1 MPDSGLSPI
10 AAGRHA
16 SHNQDM
22 ERNRIVGIGIG
33 AAVVLA
39 LATIVISALVREPA
53 SLDPDTPE
61 GVVGSYV
68 TALIDERWADA
79 RSHLDEELR
88 DRCDPS
94 ELARARV
101 DDVSR
106 VSIDDVTTTNGSAIV
121 DVTIT
126 HSSLN
131 DPLNPSSWDQELSYT
146 LVREDGRWVVD
157 EIGWPY
163 PPCRL
168 DTP

>member
-1 MPDSGLSPI
+1 MAPFGPV
-10 AAGRHA
+10 A
-16 SHNQDM
+16 HNGGM
-22 ERNRIVGIGIG
+22 ERNRTVGLGIA

-39 LATIVISALVREPA
+39 LSVIVISSLAREPA
-53 SLDPDTPE
+53 SFDSDSPE
-61 GVVGSYV
+61 GVVQSYV
-68 TALIDERWADA
+68 TALIDERWSDA

-88 DRCDPS
+88 DRCDAT
-94 ELARARV
+94 ELARARTE
-101 DDVSR
+101 DVSR
-106 VSIDDVTTTNGSAIV
+106 VSIDDVSTTDGSSIV

-131 DPLNPSSWDQELSYT
+131 DPLNPSTWDQEVSYT
-146 LVREDGRWVVD
+146 LIREVDRWVVD